1 MMTEADELREM
12 SRSLAEIAMTAELSD
27 KRLTDFH
34 RLYNKLELVADEL
47 EGKKQAPLLRGR
59 KDMYDE

>member
-12 SRSLAEIAMTAELSD
+12 SRSLAEIAMTEELSG

-47 EGKKQAPLLRGR
+47 EGKKTSPVVARQKG
-59 KDMYDE
+59 YV